1 MGRRSRRSSA
11 AATSVCPPSSS
22 SRAALVQQIED
33 NDGKPPKSCS
43 SALRYTE
50 PSGTMYTHAHSSR
63 SRQVEQHEV
72 DLIASCTARTH
83 VQTTVSSTHKVKEA
97 LRGMA
102 ASLVQATSVAGTP
115 HTVQRALVQRHAA
128 TLPRLG
134 VSRCSQQYL
143 APPHCKLS
151 IFEAQREQLR
161 PHVVLGGPADG
172 TDLAASVGHAELA
185 RADGRARRA
194 RFFAQQNLP
203 AKR

>member
-1 MGRRSRRSSA
+1 MIKN
-11 AATSVCPPSSS
+11 T
-22 SRAALVQQIED
+22 E
-33 NDGKPPKSCS
+33 GKPPMSCS

-63 SRQVEQHEV
+63 SRQVEQHEF
-72 DLIASCTARTH
+72 DLIASCTASTH

-115 HTVQRALVQRHAA
+115 HTMQRALVRRHAA
-128 TLPRLG
+128 TFPRLS

-143 APPHCKLS
+143 APPYCKLS
-151 IFEAQREQLR
+151 SFEAQREQLR
-161 PHVVLGGPADG
+161 PHVVRGGPAAG
-172 TDLAASVGHAELA
+172 TDLAASIGHAELA

-194 RFFAQQNLP
+194 RYFAQQYLPVKRSILGYSISNTEQRVLCVSNL
-203 AKR
+203 KLGVR